1 MKFKFQCSKIRFYW
15 SIANA
20 PINPIVL
27 EGLGCS
33 CLSSG
38 FLRAQR
44 GSEPEV
50 GRAVG
55 GLGAGAALPSAVLP
69 SGSKLRGPG
78 TPACQVVMSVYF
90 TVCYLDL

>member
-20 PINPIVL
+20 PINSIGL

-33 CLSSG
+33 GLSSG

-44 GSEPEV
+44 GSEPDV
-50 GRAVG
+50 GRTGG
-55 GLGAGAALPSAVLP
+55 GLGAGAGLPSAVLR
-69 SGSKLRGPG
+69 SGFKLRGPG
-78 TPACQVVMSVYF
+78 IPAYKVVMKVHL
-90 TVCYLDL
+90 TMC